1 MSGAKLSIE
10 NFQIGLMVSLI
21 TQPFEVIRT
30 SSIMTLK
37 ELDKGFFGTL
47 KVAKQI
53 YTLEGVRGF
62 FRGGLSG
69 MARSTLSSGIFFTG
83 IENFHLL
90 TKGLRNNGYVPNNVI
105 DFLNAGMTRMIN
117 TAVNNPLTVV
127 KTKFEVVGKN
137 EYKSIAQAI
146 SHIYQRDGIR
156 GFYKGIM
163 TTLMR
168 DVPWSG
174 IQYSSYKY
182 GIEWYKGLNPDKNL
196 KTQPLAVSLI
206 AATSSA
212 FAVIIT
218 YPFDNLRVRYQ
229 CYDLSDQKFNKPY
242 ELVKKILKEEGV
254 GGFYLGLLPR
264 LMKKASSQALTWV
277 LYETIRKESII
288 H

>member
-1 MSGAKLSIE
+1 MSGAKLSLE

-21 TQPFEVIRT
+21 TQPLEVIRT

-37 ELDKGFFGTL
+37 ELDKGVLGSL

-53 YTLEGVRGF
+53 YTLEGLRGF
-62 FRGGLSG
+62 WRGGLSG

-83 IENFHLL
+83 IENFHIL
-90 TKGLRNNGYVPNNVI
+90 TKGLRDNGYVPNNVI
-105 DFLNAGMTRMIN
+105 DFLNAGMTRIIN
-117 TAVNNPLTVV
+117 TGVNNPLTVV

-137 EYKSIAQAI
+137 EYKSIGQAI

-156 GFYKGIM
+156 GFYKGIV

-174 IQYSSYKY
+174 IQYASYKF
-182 GIEWYKGLNPDKNL
+182 GIDTYKAMYPEKNV
-196 KTQPLAVSLI
+196 KTQPLVVSMI
-206 AATSSA
+206 AAASSA
-212 FAVIIT
+212 LAVVIT

-229 CYDLSDQKFNKPY
+229 CYDLSDQKFNKPS
-242 ELVKKILKEEGV
+242 ELVKKIFKEEGIK
-254 GGFYLGLLPR
+254 GFYLGLLPR

-277 LYETIRKESII
+277 LYETIRKESIL